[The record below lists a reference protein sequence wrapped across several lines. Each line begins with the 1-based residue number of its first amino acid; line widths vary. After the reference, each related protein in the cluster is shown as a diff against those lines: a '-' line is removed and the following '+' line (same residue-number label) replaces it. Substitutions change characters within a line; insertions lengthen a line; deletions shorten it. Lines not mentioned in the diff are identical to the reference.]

1 MQLSLKQLVPI
12 PLKEKISGN
21 ISSVWLQNITFTQG
35 DYIFIKAPSGTG
47 KTTLI
52 HLLYGLRNDKEG
64 QFIWAGK
71 QDNNIDSEAWA
82 ELRSK
87 EVSIVFQDMRLFPE
101 LTAWENIE
109 IKRALTNTVP
119 KEQTLDWMGE
129 LGIANKRD
137 ALANTLSYGEQQRVA
152 IIRALSQPYKWLL
165 MDEPFSHL
173 DNVNILKAAQL
184 ILRISEENNAGII
197 MVDLEDNNHFN
208 YTLKL
213 EL

>member
-21 ISSVWLQNITFTQG
+21 TSSVWLQNITFSQG

-52 HLLYGLRNDKEG
+52 HLLYGLRKDKEG
-64 QFIWAGK
+64 QFIWADK
-71 QDNNIDSEAWA
+71 PDNTISSEAWA

-87 EVSIVFQDMRLFPE
+87 GVSIIFQDMRLFPE

-109 IKRALTNTVP
+109 IKRALTNAIS
-119 KEQTLDWMGE
+119 KEQIVDWMDK

-137 ALANTLSYGEQQRVA
+137 SLANTLSYGEQQRVA
-152 IIRALSQPYKWLL
+152 IIRALTQPYKWLL

-173 DNVNILKAAQL
+173 DNENIVKAADL
-184 ILRISEENNAGII
+184 IIHVTQKNNAGII
-197 MVDLEDNNHFN
+197 LVDLEDNNRFD